1 MNLLVALILIFA
13 FILLYIFIIEI
24 FSVLFTASGLTREKA
39 RYQTISLFTNAGFT
53 TSESELITSNKTR
66 RKLASICMIIG
77 HIFSVLIVSLVVA
90 MFSTL
95 KGDQIQE
102 DMMPI
107 LIAFAIFSPDL
118 ELVSI

>member
-53 TSESELITSNKTR
+53 TSLNT
-66 RKLASICMIIG
+66 
-77 HIFSVLIVSLVVA
+77 VA
-90 MFSTL
+90 ILLL
-95 KGDQIQE
+95 KHEIE
-102 DMMPI
+102 VP
-107 LIAFAIFSPDL
+107 
-118 ELVSI
+118 E